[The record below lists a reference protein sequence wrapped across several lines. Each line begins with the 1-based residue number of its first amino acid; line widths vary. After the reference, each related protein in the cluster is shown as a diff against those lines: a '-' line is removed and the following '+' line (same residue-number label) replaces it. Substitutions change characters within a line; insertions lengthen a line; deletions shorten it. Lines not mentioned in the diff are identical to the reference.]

1 MNAFDSQIGQYNVT
15 VRLFNFINGLPQDKQ
30 YILYKQLIKGNVK
43 TELFKL
49 IIDLPED
56 EKIQLLERLG
66 EVPFEEESIKTIN
79 LDENES
85 FMRENTRKV
94 CQIPVKCK
102 VEDRS
107 FKSYIVDISTVG
119 ALIESNDS
127 FPVGQKILMALSL
140 PNQPKALELTGRIVR
155 SGVVPR
161 GLRSN
166 IKILSEFTKN
176 LSVNL
181 LKIIN
186 KLLFFACPFDSAD
199 LFWWKG
205 LQLHR
210 LSHLCGDP
218 VYFFVDLLFS
228 SCSECRPGFSCE

>member
-1 MNAFDSQIGQYNVT
+1 MNAFESQIGQYNVT

-49 IIDLPED
+49 IIDMPED
-56 EKIQLLERLG
+56 KKIQLLERLG

-107 FKSYIVDISTVG
+107 FKSYIIDISAVG

-155 SGVVPR
+155 SGPKGIAVKYQNLKRIHVE
-161 GLRSN
+161 LISLF
-166 IKILSEFTKN
+166 IKN
-176 LSVNL
+176 N
-181 LKIIN
+181 
-186 KLLFFACPFDSAD
+186 
-199 LFWWKG
+199 
-205 LQLHR
+205 Q
-210 LSHLCGDP
+210 
-218 VYFFVDLLFS
+218 
-228 SCSECRPGFSCE
+228 